1 MQQIQIENK
10 DKAVG
15 PISHRNLMLITD
27 LQIQGWI
34 IISFTVGTFYSKHNL
49 CGTSCQ
55 FFFFWLMNNKSVK
68 RFYLSLYIQVFSRIF
83 TNKVGRNPLT
93 AGLHLKTLRCS
104 PTSGGHML
112 WPPCLC
118 NSHDLLQALNI

>member
-10 DKAVG
+10 DKATG
-15 PISHRNLMLITD
+15 PTSHRNLVLITN
-27 LQIQGWI
+27 LHRQGWI

-49 CGTSCQ
+49 CGASCHS
-55 FFFFWLMNNKSVK
+55 FWLMNNKSVK

-83 TNKVGRNPLT
+83 TNKVDRNPLT

-118 NSHDLLQALNI
+118 NSHDLLQAPNL